1 MKKVII
7 VVTSF
12 LMIAAFFSCTK
23 LTISNNT
30 SFDLDLIRWIDEDG
44 ETYWFGTDRVY
55 DYVLYM
61 YLDGMH
67 PGSSDEQD
75 VDPGNSP
82 IYFWFASGGPE
93 YRTVDWIEV
102 EKRKHEKF
110 TIKDSTLVYEA
121 GISDVKTYRLDK
133 IAQSSQ
139 IMTEDSHNKRL
150 ETYRETK

>member
-1 MKKVII
+1 MKKAITIVI
-7 VVTSF
+7 SF
-12 LMIAAFFSCTK
+12 LMIATFFSCTK

-30 SFDLDLIRWIDEDG
+30 SFDLDLISWIDEDG
-44 ETYWFGTDRVY
+44 TTHWFGTDRVY

-93 YRTVDWIEV
+93 YRTADLIEV
-102 EKRKHEKF
+102 EKRKRE
-110 TIKDSTLVYEA
+110 TYTLRDSTIVVEA
-121 GISDVKTYRLDK
+121 GISSIKNYRLDK

-139 IMTEDSHNKRL
+139 IMTEDSYNKRL
-150 ETYRETK
+150 DDYRKTK